1 MHPRT
6 SLAIATLAWLF
17 PLPAVVGQ
25 QATDASGARV
35 SPPSPDAPHTAPAA
49 LPRGLAS
56 FGACRLGT
64 SSFVYGGHHGTA
76 HVHTAANQSGALLE
90 LPDGAPRWLERSHGP
105 ALQGTALVAHAGR
118 VIRVGGMQARNTD
131 PAAEDLW
138 SSDEV
143 AAFDPVA
150 GTWQPLPKLPE
161 PRSSHDAIVHGDR
174 LFVVGG
180 WTLAGERQTWLT
192 TGWVLDLQAPESG
205 WSALPTPPFQRRAL
219 AVTVHGERL
228 FALGGLDQ
236 DGEPSPQVDVLD
248 LRAGTWQRG
257 PDLPGFGF
265 AVAAVTTGDAL
276 FVSGRDG
283 DLLRHR
289 EDGWANAGRLALP
302 RFFHRLLPAADGTLL
317 AIGGASSAHLA
328 TNERLPVTD
337 ATPSLQSWTLPWTHP
352 ARNRQAFVLQ
362 GDRLHAIGGNQGKKQ
377 HDFAPEHFAGAVAT
391 IDLRTLQ
398 VVAGPALPSPRQSSV
413 ARLHRG
419 SVELLGGFA
428 HRDGAGRAIADAL
441 QLDAA
446 GWNPMASL
454 PAPRTQFGAHDVDG
468 ATWLLGGIDYVPE
481 RGEDGF
487 VFADELLCRVAGGS
501 TFAPTGLCLPRP
513 RRAGGSAVLAG
524 EIWLVGGMREGFTP
538 VPEVDV
544 FAPRT
549 RSWRSGPAPRS
560 PRIAPFLV
568 EVGGVLALVGG
579 STEDGPC
586 LDLEMLQPGAEAWTS
601 LALPIEAPV
610 LGALAWRERVL
621 VISRRGT
628 DLQLTAVRLPAH
640 ARCAPIDASATREN
654 P

>member
-1 MHPRT
+1 MHHRT
-6 SLAIATLAWLF
+6 TRAIATLAWLF
-17 PLPAVVGQ
+17 PLTAAVGQ
-25 QATDASGARV
+25 QATDATGARAAK
-35 SPPSPDAPHTAPAA
+35 PSVAAPHAAPAA
-49 LPRGLAS
+49 LPCGLAS

-90 LPDGAPRWLERSHGP
+90 LPDGAAGWVERSAGP
-105 ALQGTALVAHAGR
+105 ALQGTALVAHGGR
-118 VIRVGGMQARNTD
+118 VIRIGGMQARNTD

-143 AAFDPVA
+143 AAFDPITA
-150 GTWQPLPKLPE
+150 TWHVLPKLPE
-161 PRSSHDAIVHGDR
+161 PRSSHDAVVHGDR

-180 WTLAGERQTWLT
+180 WTLAGEQQTWLT
-192 TGWVLDLQAPESG
+192 TGWVLDLATPGAVWQ
-205 WSALPTPPFQRRAL
+205 ALPTPPFQRRAL
-219 AVTVHGERL
+219 AVAGLGERL

-248 LRAGTWQRG
+248 LGTGTWQRG

-265 AVAAVTTGDAL
+265 AVAAVTAADAL

-283 DLLRHR
+283 DLLRQ
-289 EDGWANAGRLALP
+289 DDQGWTRVGRLALP

-328 TNERLPVTD
+328 TCERLGL
-337 ATPSLQSWTLPWTHP
+337 AEAAPSLQSWTLPWTHP

-362 GDRLHAIGGNQGKKQ
+362 GDRLHVIGGNQGQKQ
-377 HDFAPEHFAGAVAT
+377 HDFAPEHFASAVAT

-398 VVAGPALPSPRQSSV
+398 VVDGPSLPSPRQSSV

-446 GWNPMASL
+446 GWNPMAGL

-487 VFADELLCRVAGGS
+487 VFADELLCRAAAGG
-501 TFAPTGLCLPRP
+501 TFAPTGLTLPRP
-513 RRAGGSAVLAG
+513 RRAFGSTVLDG

-549 RSWRSGPAPRS
+549 RSWRSAPAPRS
-560 PRIAPFLV
+560 PRIAPFLI
-568 EVGGVLALVGG
+568 EVGGVLALAGG

-586 LDLEMLQPGAEAWTS
+586 TDLEVLQPGAEHWTS
-601 LALPIEAPV
+601 LALPIDAPV
-610 LGALAWRERVL
+610 LGALAWRDRVL
-621 VISRRGT
+621 VISRRGA

-640 ARCAPIDASATREN
+640 ERCAPVEASAGREN